1 MEHTLLLG
9 GDTPSDDYSATL
21 ELITPNLACTPNMP
35 ILPVRRQSA
44 SATVLGSTIFYC
56 GGYLAG
62 FTPEYHGTCHSY
74 LLGKEGERWE
84 EEESMNHAR
93 RYFSLTVINDRIYAV
108 GGQTDKG
115 KQNSVESFSHSTG
128 WQIEESMQMANYRYL
143 HCSVALGTR
152 LIVLGGRLGSEAQS
166 LSVQA
171 FDTSLAS
178 LNTTASWEN
187 LANMNYARESFG
199 CSVGVFEG
207 LEGIY
212 AAGSYDY
219 PTLVE
224 FYAPDIDAWR
234 NIDPL
239 NTGRSYHTLTIIN
252 GQMVVAGGNNEIT
265 SVETLNGTEWVE
277 TNNLKVHFSHFPCN
291 FIFLKVGRDM
301 HAAVVVPAGALS
313 CQMS

>member
-1 MEHTLLLG
+1 MT
-9 GDTPSDDYSATL
+9 
-21 ELITPNLACTPNMP
+21 
-35 ILPVRRQSA
+35 
-44 SATVLGSTIFYC
+44 
-56 GGYLAG
+56 
-62 FTPEYHGTCHSY
+62 SY
-74 LLGKEGERWE
+74 RW
-84 EEESMNHAR
+84 
-93 RYFSLTVINDRIYAV
+93 T
-108 GGQTDKG
+108 
-115 KQNSVESFSHSTG
+115 
-128 WQIEESMQMANYRYL
+128 
-143 HCSVALGTR
+143 HCSLALGTR
-152 LIVLGGRLGSEAQS
+152 LIVLGGRVGNENPSP
-166 LSVQA
+166 SVQA

-291 FIFLKVGRDM
+291 FIFFKVGRDM